1 MHTLPPFTLFDLD
14 DTLFDHARASRIA
27 LEVVHASHAADL
39 DFDEFAAEHARVLE
53 RYHARFL
60 RGEFTLDQARAARMT
75 ELFATFEKSIDGAA
89 ALAISAAY
97 RREHQGNRAL
107 VPGARELLEA
117 LQGKSRMGIIT
128 NNSVAEQI
136 EKLRALDIAH
146 FFEVIVISED
156 AGVTKPDAR
165 IFAIA
170 LERLGAAAHDAVMIG
185 DSFINDVQ
193 GASRAGI
200 APVWLNRAQTKT
212 QNHTP
217 VLAGV
222 LEHKWP
228 ENLASAGV
236 LKNKLI
242 TIAALGPLT
251 ATLAAI
257 EDAYLSH
264 RHDHF
269 GADSREYVHSDSC
282 AQDSTHKENNNAG
295 METLAT

>member
-1 MHTLPPFTLFDLD
+1 MLPPFTLFDLD

-27 LEVVHASHAADL
+27 LEVVHASHATDL

-53 RYHARFL
+53 IYHARFL
-60 RGEFTLDQARAARMT
+60 TGELTLDEARAARMT
-75 ELFATFEKSIDGAA
+75 ELFAIFEKSIDSAA
-89 ALAISAAY
+89 ALDISAAY

-107 VPGARELLEA
+107 VSGARELLEA
-117 LQGKSRMGIIT
+117 LRGKSRMGIIT

-156 AGVTKPDAR
+156 VGVTKPDAR
-165 IFAIA
+165 IFEIA

-200 APVWLNRAQTKT
+200 APVWLNRVHAETQDKT
-212 QNHTP
+212 P
-217 VLAGV
+217 ALAGLV
-222 LEHKWP
+222 EHKGP
-228 ENLASAGV
+228 ESHASARV

-242 TIAALGPLT
+242 TIATLDPLT

-257 EDAYLSH
+257 ENAYLSQ
-264 RHDHF
+264 RHNYAS
-269 GADSREYVHSDSC
+269 ADSRDYVH
-282 AQDSTHKENNNAG
+282 AQDNTHKENNNAG